1 MLFENENIFLEIF
14 IGGYSDRPWYFK
26 DEHMG
31 RNVLACQVTYDNS
44 QTGRNFVMWNEI
56 LQTEDIVCLRD
67 GLKNVLSEV
76 EDKFIFHSD
85 YDTFALAIGVA
96 EVGYDVHVQVQNIE
110 GNIGEWFSMS
120 QEAITEVLNYL
131 SECCEKYPVR

>member
-1 MLFENENIFLEIF
+1 
-14 IGGYSDRPWYFK
+14 
-26 DEHMG
+26 
-31 RNVLACQVTYDNS
+31 
-44 QTGRNFVMWNEI
+44 MWNEI
-56 LQTEDIVCLRD
+56 LQTEDIVCLRN
-67 GLKNVLSEV
+67 GLKNVLSEA

-96 EVGYDVHVQVQNIE
+96 GVGYDVHVQVQNIE